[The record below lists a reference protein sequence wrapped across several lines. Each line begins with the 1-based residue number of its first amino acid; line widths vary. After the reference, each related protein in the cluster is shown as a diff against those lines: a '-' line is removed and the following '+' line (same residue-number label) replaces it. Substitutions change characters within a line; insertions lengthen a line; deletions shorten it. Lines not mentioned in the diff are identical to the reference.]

1 MPDSTTLIPHALDRL
16 PEELTGGVVA
26 IGNFDGLHRGHVG
39 LLENTIAEARRRGV
53 PAVVLTFEPHPRSVF
68 RPETPVFRLTPLPV
82 KALIMSALGLDGI
95 VVIAFDRNFATLTAE
110 EFVEKVLIA
119 QLKIAGAVVGYDFHF
134 GKGRAGSPQMLES
147 AGARLGF
154 PVSVIP
160 RVTEDDGTPISSSA
174 IRAALEAG
182 DIVRANELLGYRW
195 FVIGEVIAGDRRGRE
210 LGFPTANIRLPAD
223 CRLRHGIYAVT
234 LKRQDG
240 SVHDGVASYGRRPQ
254 FDNGPPVLEVHV
266 FDFAGDLYGEEVT
279 VTVLGWIRAE
289 ERFPS
294 VEALIAAM
302 HRDSAAARAIL
313 ASAGPGSGLDR
324 ALGAGGARTA
334 PLSGAAS

>member
-1 MPDSTTLIPHALDRL
+1 MPDGTMLIPHALDRL

-26 IGNFDGLHRGHVG
+26 IGNFDGLHRGHVA
-39 LLENTIAEARRRGV
+39 LLEDTIAEARRRGV

-82 KALIMSALGLDGI
+82 KARIMSALGLDGI
-95 VVIAFDRNFATLTAE
+95 VVIAFDRDFATHTAE
-110 EFVEKVLIA
+110 EFVESVLIGR
-119 QLKIAGAVVGYDFHF
+119 LKIAGAVVGYDFHF
-134 GKGRAGSPQMLES
+134 GKGRAGSPQMLEA

-154 PVSVIP
+154 AVSVFP
-160 RVTEDDGTPISSSA
+160 PVTAGAGTPISSST

-182 DIVRANELLGYRW
+182 DVVRANELLGYRW
-195 FVIGEVIAGDRRGRE
+195 FVIGEVIPGDRRGRE

-234 LKRQDG
+234 LRREDG
-240 SVHDGVASYGRRPQ
+240 SLHDGVASYGRRPQ
-254 FDNGPPVLEVHV
+254 FDNGPPLLEVHV
-266 FDFAGDLYGEEVT
+266 FDFSGDLYGEEVT
-279 VTVLGWIRAE
+279 VTLLGWIRAE

-302 HRDSAAARAIL
+302 HRDSEAARAIL
-313 ASAGPGSGLDR
+313 AVAGRGSGLDR
-324 ALGAGGARTA
+324 ALGRGVAGTA